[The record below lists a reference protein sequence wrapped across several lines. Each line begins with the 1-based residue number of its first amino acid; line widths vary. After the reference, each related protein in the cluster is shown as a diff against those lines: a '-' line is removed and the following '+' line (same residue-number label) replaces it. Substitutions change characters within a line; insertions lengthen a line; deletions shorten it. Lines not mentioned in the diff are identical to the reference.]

1 MSDAQQRTID
11 EIRRRAAGS
20 VGQYGGDVAFLLD
33 ALEGALASIR
43 WRDALAEEWAAH
55 MRTLTAEN
63 ERMRKLLSRVSTL
76 RHPSLSGGLGRD
88 IAAALVTPPPVEHT
102 YTRGPET

>member
-1 MSDAQQRTID
+1 VVSEQQRIVD

-33 ALEGALASIR
+33 ALEAALASIR
-43 WRDALAEEWAAH
+43 WRDALAEEWSEH
-55 MRTLTAEN
+55 MRA
-63 ERMRKLLSRVSTL
+63 
-76 RHPSLSGGLGRD
+76 LGRVLE
-88 IAAALVTPPPVEHT
+88 AADAVPDPGYPRPDWYFALREAIDATDHPAEHK